1 MCGVLDVITDVMF
14 SLTVTEKQRDEERVP
29 YFIVVI
35 CWVTIVVPV
44 LLSICQ
50 LWRKSRGAWL
60 REDVPRQ
67 WMDKYSV
74 VLFILPFLCGSSFI
88 ALSVLN
94 CNMFQMGVFS
104 MGLSDS
110 EFSSFNLQRLWTII
124 LLEVM
129 CSIFFLFLS

>member
-1 MCGVLDVITDVMF
+1 MFGVLDVISDVMF
-14 SLTVTEKQRDEERVP
+14 TLTVIEKHHDEETVP
-29 YFIVVI
+29 YFIVVT

-44 LLSICQ
+44 LLSLCQ
-50 LWRKSRGAWL
+50 LWRKCRGAWL
-60 REDVPRQ
+60 KEDVPRQ

-74 VLFILPFLCGSSFI
+74 VLFILPLLFGSAFT

-104 MGLSDS
+104 MGLSNS
-110 EFSSFNLQRLWTII
+110 EYRSFNLQRLWTII

-129 CSIFFLFLS
+129 CSIFSLFLL